1 MYRPTCRTPA
11 INVSASRRRYR
22 GAVRKAIRQMASL
35 LEPSARHR
43 MVVALLG
50 SLVVAALEIVG
61 LGLVLPLLELLTSSD
76 GTTSTSSAVKTISD
90 LLGSPSEGQLE
101 LVLAIAVIGAFALRT
116 VLTVILRWWTLGF
129 TLRSEAV
136 LSSHLLDL
144 YLRAPYRYH
153 LRRNSAEL
161 VRTLETSSY
170 EAFSRSVGP
179 SVNVATEGAVI
190 VGITLVLLVLQP
202 LIALGTGLYFF
213 VVVLVYQRIINRR
226 AHALGYEYQRLAA
239 ESYKAIQQSLGGVKE
254 VQVANRQPYF
264 VDKLAGF
271 KHEAAAVERRF
282 QFYAELPRQ
291 YLETAFILGGG
302 LLALVL
308 ALTGQDDAFAVLGL
322 FIAAGFRLLPT
333 LYRFV
338 SSATTFKTGLA
349 AVELVCDDI
358 AELESAIATERSGA
372 VPSRPVKPL
381 ERELRVDH
389 VSFSYGE
396 PADLVLDDVSL
407 AVRRGESVAVVGTS
421 GAGKSTLVDL
431 ILGLHRPLRGSITV
445 DGVDIQCDIEGWQH
459 QIGMVPQDVY
469 LLDAPL
475 RENVAFG
482 VPEDEID
489 DTHVD
494 EAIRQAQLESF
505 VASLPEGLD
514 TVTGERGVRISGGQR
529 QRLGIARAFYVDPR
543 VLVLDEA
550 TSALDNRTE
559 AEFAQTIDRLRGTL
573 TMIVIAHRLSTVKN
587 CDRVLLLEQ
596 GRLSA
601 SGSFEELVQTSP
613 VFAQLAELA
622 RLP

>member
-1 MYRPTCRTPA
+1 M
-11 INVSASRRRYR
+11 RR
-22 GAVRKAIRQMASL
+22 AIRQMSSL
-35 LEPSARHR
+35 LDAGARRR

-50 SLVVAALEIVG
+50 SLVVAGLEIIG
-61 LGLVLPLLELLTSSD
+61 LGLVLPLLELLTNSGSTGAGASS
-76 GTTSTSSAVKTISD
+76 SVRMISD
-90 LLGSPSEGQLE
+90 VLGSTDESELE
-101 LVLAIAVIGAFALRT
+101 LVLAIAVVVAFASRT
-116 VLTVILRWWTLGF
+116 VLTVLLRWWTLGF
-129 TLRSEAV
+129 TLQSEAK
-136 LSSHLLDL
+136 LAARLLDL

-161 VRTLETSSY
+161 VRTLETSAR

-190 VGITLVLLVLQP
+190 AGITLVLLVLQP
-202 LIALGTGLYFF
+202 LIAIGTGLYFL

-239 ESYKAIQQSLGGVKE
+239 ETYKAIQQSLGGVKE
-254 VQVANRQPYF
+254 VQVANRQPFF
-264 VDKLAGF
+264 VDRLAGF
-271 KHEAAAVERRF
+271 KNEAAGVERRF

-308 ALTGQDDAFAVLGL
+308 AQTSDDDAFAILGL
-322 FIAAGFRLLPT
+322 FVAAGFRLLPT

-349 AVELVCDDI
+349 AVEIVCDDI
-358 AELESAIATERSGA
+358 AELEEAIAADR
-372 VPSRPVKPL
+372 PRPVSRASIPTL
-381 ERELRVDH
+381 ERELH
-389 VSFSYGE
+389 LEGVSFSYGD
-396 PADLVLDDVSL
+396 PSRLVLDDVSL
-407 AVRRGESVAVVGTS
+407 TVRRGDSAAIVGTS

-431 ILGLHRPLRGSITV
+431 ILGLHHPLRGSIRV
-445 DGVDIQCDIEGWQH
+445 DGVDIASDLEGWQD
-459 QIGMVPQDVY
+459 QLGMVPQDVY
-469 LLDAPL
+469 LLDASL

-482 VPEDEID
+482 VPEQEID
-489 DTHVD
+489 EARVL
-494 EAIRQAQLESF
+494 EAIRRAQLESF
-505 VASLPEGLD
+505 VASLPHGLD

-529 QRLGIARAFYVDPR
+529 QRLGIARAFYTQPR

-559 AEFAQTIDRLRGTL
+559 AEFSATIDQLRGTL

-587 CDRVLLLEQ
+587 CDHVFLLEH

-601 SGSFEELVQTSP
+601 SGSFEELVASSP
-613 VFAQLAELA
+613 AFAQLAELA